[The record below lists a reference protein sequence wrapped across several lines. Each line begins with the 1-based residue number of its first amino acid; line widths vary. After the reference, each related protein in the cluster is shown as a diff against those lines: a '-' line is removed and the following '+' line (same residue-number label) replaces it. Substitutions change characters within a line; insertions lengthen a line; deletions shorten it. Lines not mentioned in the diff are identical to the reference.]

1 MQRKLVFLACF
12 LICVNCFSQQY
23 PFVYYTPKDGL
34 VNSRVRSIKQD
45 SKGRMHFLT
54 YGGLSIYDG
63 TRFIN
68 YHQPDGL
75 ANELV
80 NDIVEITPDSFLIA
94 TNTQKLNTLVH
105 GKIGTYQTSDG
116 FCPVINRFLKSSD
129 GYWYAAADEGLFILK
144 DKKFTRLPFTKN
156 GKDMG
161 SCLDKIIEWKNFF
174 FIIPWNTELEPK
186 LILYNRHEKY
196 VADVVLKEKIFS
208 TRIDANGTIRFVT
221 SNGFKHAGLAQL
233 EQGKIV
239 LKKASYQYDVIKKEN
254 ANVFFD
260 ASGNVWFYGGNH
272 VQKITPQFYEQILS
286 VEQGLKTRSITDIF
300 QDREGIIW
308 LASDGNGVIKMKS
321 ANIQLLNTILP
332 GHQMAFSAIMQKQDT
347 IWLFNSTGNSVYR
360 VIENKVKRFPVKP
373 KINAFNLHVIGNRL
387 YLANDKEIFF
397 VENKDNVSAYTH
409 LKRVVKDADFFLG
422 NSITDRNGT
431 IIQYGKKG
439 DSLYL
444 LRVIRNHKT
453 LMNYKI
459 GYAVDQMT
467 IDQKGRLWIATRNN
481 HIMVFGIQP
490 EHPASYL
497 ILLKDFSKELPD
509 VSPRSITVDRQN
521 NLWIGTRYNGL
532 YHFWLN
538 DLQILRNDQY
548 TTKNGLTDNFISTL
562 ACDSANTVWVGTQTG
577 LDKIFMSKGSYV
589 IGNISKNNNIF
600 LTVTKIQ
607 ITKSGTVW
615 ALNNDGTI
623 LKIIPSA
630 ATLPLQQPSFLL
642 TSIKVNDQVFN
653 EGVTSFSYKQN
664 NFSFTV
670 AAPSFADERSIKY
683 SYFLEGSGNTNW
695 SEPSNMASFNFIN
708 LSAGSY
714 TLNMRASF
722 PEAIYPQQMLRY
734 SFIIRQPWWQTWW
747 FKLGIALAVLGLLT
761 FIVRMYYIRKLQR
774 QKMILESKQ
783 AIEKER
789 TRIATD
795 MHDDLG
801 AGLSRIKFLSETIG
815 IKKQQH
821 QPIEE
826 DITKIREYSHQMID
840 KMGEI
845 VWALNERNDS
855 LNDLIAYTRAYAMEY
870 LSQNGIECKVE
881 MPSCSETFF
890 VSGEFRR
897 NIFLSVKEILH
908 NIVKHAHADH
918 VVISVEVNHHL
929 SINISDD
936 GRGFDRSKIR
946 PFSNGLM
953 NIEKRIKEIG
963 GSVEIKNVNGTAIRL
978 FVPLA

>member
-1 MQRKLVFLACF
+1 MRRKLVFLACF
-12 LICVNCFSQQY
+12 FICVNCFSQQY

-45 SKGRMHFLT
+45 SKGRMYFTT

-80 NDIVEITPDSFLIA
+80 NDIVEVTPDSFLVA

-105 GKIGTYQTSDG
+105 NKIEAYQTSDDY
-116 FCPVINRFLKSSD
+116 CPVINRFLKSND

-144 DKKFTRLPFTKN
+144 NKKFTRLPFIKN

-161 SCLDKIIEWKNFF
+161 SYLDKIIEWKNFF
-174 FIIPWNTELEPK
+174 FIIPWNTQLEQK
-186 LILYNRHEKY
+186 LILYNRSSQSL
-196 VADVVLKEKIFS
+196 ADVVINETIS
-208 TRIDANGTIRFVT
+208 SMCIDAKGTVWVVT
-221 SNGFKHAGLAQL
+221 SNGIKQADLTQL
-233 EQGKIV
+233 EQGKIA
-239 LKKASYQYDVIKKEN
+239 LKTFYKYDHIKKEN
-254 ANVFFD
+254 ANIFFD
-260 ASGNVWFYGGNH
+260 ASGNLWFYGGKQI
-272 VQKITPQFYEQILS
+272 QKITPQFYEEVIS
-286 VEQGLKTRSITDIF
+286 HEQGLKTRSITNIF

-308 LASDGNGVIKMKS
+308 MASDGNGVIKMKGT
-321 ANIQLLNTILP
+321 NIQLLNTILP
-332 GHQMAFSAIMQKQDT
+332 GHQMAFSAITEKQDT
-347 IWLFNSTGNSVYR
+347 IWLFNSTDNSVYR
-360 VIENKVKRFPVKP
+360 VIENKVKRFAVKP
-373 KINAFNLHVIGNRL
+373 KINVFNLHVIGNTL
-387 YLANDKEIFF
+387 YLADDKQIFF
-397 VENKDNVSAYTH
+397 VENKDDVSSYKH
-409 LKRVVKDADFFLG
+409 LKRVVQDPDFLLG
-422 NSITDRNGT
+422 SCISDRNGA

-439 DSLYL
+439 DSIYL
-444 LRVIRNHKT
+444 LSVIRNNKI
-453 LMNYKI
+453 LMQYKI
-459 GYAVDQMT
+459 GYAVDQMI

-481 HIMVFGIQP
+481 HIMVFSINPKKTG
-490 EHPASYL
+490 SYL
-497 ILLKDFSKELPD
+497 MLLKDFSKELPD
-509 VSPRSITVDRQN
+509 ASPRSITVDKQN
-521 NLWIGTRYNGL
+521 NLWLGTRYNGL

-538 DLQILRNDQY
+538 DLQIKHIDQY

-562 ACDSANTVWVGTQTG
+562 ACDSANTVWIGTQTG
-577 LDKIFMSKGSYV
+577 LDKIFIRKGNYV

-600 LTVTKIQ
+600 LTVAKIQ
-607 ITKSGTVW
+607 IAKDSTVW

-623 LKIIPSA
+623 LKIIPSSSTVPFQA
-630 ATLPLQQPSFLL
+630 PAFFL
-642 TSIKVNDQVFN
+642 TSIKVNNQFFN
-653 EGVTSFSYKQN
+653 EGLSSFSYKQN

-683 SYFLEGSGNTNW
+683 SYLLEGSGNTNW
-695 SEPSNMASFNFIN
+695 SEPTNMASFNFFN

-714 TLNMRASF
+714 TLYMRADF
-722 PEAIYPQQMLRY
+722 PEAIYPAQMLRY

-747 FKLGIALAVLGLLT
+747 FKLGIVLITFGLLI
-761 FIVRMYYIRKLQR
+761 FFLRMYYKRKLQKQR
-774 QKMILESKQ
+774 MILESKQ

-855 LNDLIAYTRAYAMEY
+855 FSDLIAYTRAYAMEY

-881 MPSCSETFF
+881 MPPCSESFF

-908 NIVKHAHADH
+908 NIVKHAQADH
-918 VVISVEVNHHL
+918 VVISVEVNHCL

-936 GRGFDRSKIR
+936 GIGFDRNKIR

-963 GSVEIKNVNGTAIRL
+963 GSVEIKNVNGTTIRL
-978 FVPLA
+978 WVPLA